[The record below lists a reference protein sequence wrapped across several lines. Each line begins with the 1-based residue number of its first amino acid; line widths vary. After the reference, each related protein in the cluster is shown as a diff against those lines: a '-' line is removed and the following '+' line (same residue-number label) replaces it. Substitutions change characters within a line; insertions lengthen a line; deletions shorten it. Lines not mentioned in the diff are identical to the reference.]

1 MAFEYEALVGHLVVV
16 GGRAISH
23 APPGALVE
31 VAPRKSARG
40 RETDTFFT
48 LVLPSGDGA
57 APAAFYENMAE
68 LAAEKYFETPGS
80 VTSALRAVFSHLNDN
95 LYEHNTTD
103 KRRYEATIICAVLR
117 SAELILARTGAGIA
131 LLRHEGAL
139 TPFPA
144 PFDDD
149 DALFGPPLGV
159 QPVPDVRLMTTRIT
173 TGTRLL
179 LADPALAD
187 LDIRQVGAS
196 MAASDIAAVMG
207 AIKGQVPVQLTLMA
221 VEFVPPE
228 IAVPVPVRTT
238 ESTRDL
244 APIATAP
251 TPPVSTAAA
260 GELHPPAP
268 PPSTE
273 RGDMGEVATV
283 EVPPI
288 PLPPKPRNRGLP
300 LPVQESLANGAMV
313 LGSGA
318 NGALKLLD
326 RIAPPDKDGKR
337 GRLPSGGTAITAIL
351 IPVAVVVFVFI
362 MWVTGTGESQF
373 DLCVRQAQAAAETAR
388 TIPSNDVNGTIN
400 AWNAASQIATECQ
413 RLRPELPSEALTSLL
428 AEAQIVNDRLM
439 VISRRELA
447 IVASFPQAGLSR
459 GVLQGQDL
467 YVLDN
472 GNDQVY
478 RVTLTDDG
486 LEMQPNSRQ
495 ALAFMRRTAQVNEY
509 QVGDLVDIAWAEDGS
524 GLSQDNVLVAVDSSG
539 LVIDCAPRFTDT
551 CGTQRLQGV
560 ENWLSPVAI
569 QIWSGR
575 LYVLDPGANQ
585 LWRYD
590 PPGPNTG
597 ALPNAPLEYFSGEGR
612 PDIRTAVDFAIDTEG
627 VVYVLLANG
636 SMLKFRG
643 GERVDFAYAGFPQ
656 GQSLGTADAFYLSTS
671 PLRPAIYISSR
682 GNRAIYETL
691 VGGTFVHNYRPTN
704 EPYFESLVDVLVNN
718 DLDLVYALSGN
729 SVFAFQRGEAN

>member
-16 GGRAISH
+16 GGRAINH

-31 VAPRKSARG
+31 VAPRKAARG
-40 RETDTFFT
+40 READTFFA
-48 LVLPSGDGA
+48 LVLPSGDNT
-57 APAAFYENMAE
+57 APSAFYEQMAE
-68 LAAEKYFETPGS
+68 LASEKYFETPGS
-80 VTSALRAVFSHLNDN
+80 VTSALRATFGHINEN
-95 LYEHNTTD
+95 LYEHNNQER
-103 KRRYEATIICAVLR
+103 RRYEATLICAVVR
-117 SAELILARTGAGIA
+117 SADLYLARTGAGVAI
-131 LLRHEGAL
+131 LRHEGTL

-159 QPVPDVRLMTTRIT
+159 QPVPDVKMMTMRVT

-187 LDIRQVGAS
+187 LDARQVGVS
-196 MAASDIAAVMG
+196 MSAGDIASVLS
-207 AIKGQVPVQLTLMA
+207 AIKALVPVQLTLMA

-228 IAVPVPVRTT
+228 VAVPVPVRTT
-238 ESTRDL
+238 ESTRDIA
-244 APIATAP
+244 APSSAPSPSP
-251 TPPVSTAAA
+251 TPVP
-260 GELHPPAP
+260 P
-268 PPSTE
+268 PPSPT
-273 RGDMGEVATV
+273 GDAPAQGSGAGGGEV
-283 EVPPI
+283 PI
-288 PLPPKPRNRGLP
+288 PLPPRPRLRGLP
-300 LPVQESLANGAMV
+300 LPIQSGLA
-313 LGSGA
+313 SGA
-318 NGALKLLD
+318 KALGGGANSALKLLE
-326 RIAPPDKDGKR
+326 RIAPPLTEGKR
-337 GRLPSGGTAITAIL
+337 GWFSSPAAAVAAIL
-351 IPVAVVVFVFI
+351 IPIAVVVLVFV

-400 AWNAASQIATECQ
+400 AWNATTQIAAECQ
-413 RLRPELPSEALTSLL
+413 RLRPDVPSAALTTLQD
-428 AEAQIVNDRLM
+428 EAQTVNDRLM
-439 VISRRELA
+439 VINRRDLT

-459 GVLQGQDL
+459 GVLQGQDMF
-467 YVLDN
+467 VLDN

-478 RVTLTDDG
+478 RITLTDDG
-486 LEMQPNSRQ
+486 LSMQPNSRQ

-539 LVIDCAPRFTDT
+539 LVIDCAPRFSDT

-560 ENWLSPVAI
+560 ENWLTPVAI
-569 QIWSGR
+569 QVWNGR

-590 PPGPNTG
+590 PPGANTG

-636 SMLKFRG
+636 SMLKYRG
-643 GERVDFAYAGFPQ
+643 GERVDFAFAGFPPGQ
-656 GQSLGTADAFYLSTS
+656 GIAGVDSFYLSTN
-671 PLRPAIYISSR
+671 PLRPALYISSR
-682 GNRAIYETL
+682 QSRAVYETL

-704 EPYFESLVDVLVNN
+704 EAYFESLEDVLVNN
-718 DLDLVYALSGN
+718 DLNLVYALSGN
-729 SVFAFQRGEAN
+729 SVFAFVRGE